1 MIRARRAPV
10 KHFLSRAPVL
20 YSAPVDRRFMKV
32 YELLRNA
39 HGPRRWWPV
48 TPRGGTTPLYTG
60 GPRSD
65 LQRFEVA
72 VGAIL
77 TQNTAWSNAARAIEN
92 LNRLG
97 AMSPGA
103 IEGMDFQSLA
113 RAIRSAGYFNQK
125 ARRLRTIAAYFREN
139 RKGTRESLLA
149 LNGVGPE
156 TADSIMLYAFSAP
169 FFVVDA
175 YTRRLFGRLAL
186 VDPSAPYEEI
196 RDRFERNLPRRAFI
210 YKEYHALI
218 VEHGKLVCRKA
229 PFCEKC
235 LLKRLCLMY
244 LGRKE
249 ANQGKDG

>member
-1 MIRARRAPV
+1 M
-10 KHFLSRAPVL
+10 
-20 YSAPVDRRFMKV
+20 DGCFMKV
-32 YELLRNA
+32 YEVLRQA

-48 TPRGGTTPLYTG
+48 TPPGETKPLYTG

-72 VGAIL
+72 AGAIL
-77 TQNTAWSNAARAIEN
+77 TQNTAWVSAARAIEN

-103 IEGMDFQSLA
+103 IERMDAQSLA
-113 RAIRSAGYFNQK
+113 IAIRSAGYFNQK
-125 ARRLRTIAAYFREN
+125 AKRLKTIAAYFRAN
-139 RKGTRESLLA
+139 RKETREGLLA
-149 LNGVGPE
+149 LDGVGPE
-156 TADSIMLYAFSAP
+156 TADSIMLYAFNTP

-196 RDRFERNLPRRAFI
+196 RDRFERNLPRRVFV

-229 PFCEKC
+229 PLCEKC
-235 LLKRLCLMY
+235 LLKKRCLMY
-244 LGRKE
+244 LERKE
-249 ANQGKDG
+249 TTQEKSG